1 VLVKVTNR
9 CGMGCSHCL
18 ENSTPAGEHMTEETF
33 HKALDLT
40 RRIEALAWQIGLPR
54 FVIVSGGECTEH
66 PDIVKFV
73 EALVDW
79 GVRPVLLTNGLW
91 LENKDLRESLL
102 RPEWT
107 QLMFQVT
114 NDARFYP
121 RAPIRVQ
128 DPRIM
133 YVDSL
138 SVFVALGRGLPFRA
152 GSLTLRS
159 LTRSLGGIEAAVLR
173 LRARAVVGSA
183 GHCTP
188 SITHEGWVVAGESRH
203 CARIGTVDSTNDE
216 LTRAVLAMGECDHC
230 GLEAGLPAA
239 HRAAIGLGPDAT
251 VEAGAT

>member
-1 VLVKVTNR
+1 MLVKVTNR

-40 RRIEALAWQIGLPR
+40 QRIEALAWQIGLPR

-138 SVFVALGRGLPFRA
+138 SVFVALGRGRRKISDGVPMRKFPASFNRLVAEKRNPLPSGR
-152 GSLTLRS
+152 
-159 LTRSLGGIEAAVLR
+159 GGAL
-173 LRARAVVGSA
+173 
-183 GHCTP
+183 
-188 SITHEGWVVAGESRH
+188 
-203 CARIGTVDSTNDE
+203 
-216 LTRAVLAMGECDHC
+216 
-230 GLEAGLPAA
+230 
-239 HRAAIGLGPDAT
+239 
-251 VEAGAT
+251 